1 MILLIGGE
9 GSLLVKSISFEFEQ
23 NAFLYTLEENN
34 ISVKANYGFVKLWQL
49 DITDNSKKY
58 VT

>member
-34 ISVKANYGFVKLWQL
+34 ISVKANYGFVKL
-49 DITDNSKKY
+49 
-58 VT
+58 